1 MASFDVVV
9 VGAGPAGSTAARE
22 SAARGLSTAL
32 LDRAEF
38 PRDKPCGGGVTA
50 RAAALLPFDIDPVVE
65 RRVCD
70 VRFSWRGELA
80 FTRRSDAPLVYLT
93 QRSRLDDFLVG
104 KAVEAGA
111 GFFPGRRVDAV
122 TPRKD
127 GANVQAG
134 GEEFRA
140 RVLIGADGVN
150 GPVARRLGLRVDVNR
165 GVALEGNYSP
175 APGVGNDSA
184 SPGAN
189 YDWDSLIAFD
199 FGDVGGGYGWA
210 FPKADHVN
218 VGIGGWRSS
227 GPQLRT
233 MLAEQVRRYG
243 LDPDTAWGV
252 RGHYLPVRRG
262 RSPVW
267 KGRVMLVGDAAGL
280 VDPLTGEGIYGAI
293 YSGRAAAVAAEL
305 LISGKVA
312 DLSGYENELAGEL
325 LPEIAAGR
333 YLHGL
338 FHVSPKLFFNLARR
352 GESVWGLVS
361 DLLTGKRSYLHIKR
375 RLGKAWPIAKAWGAL
390 VIFRPGFRR
399 A

>member
-1 MASFDVVV
+1 LVSFDVVV

-38 PRDKPCGGGVTA
+38 PRDKACGGGITA
-50 RAAALLPFDIDPVVE
+50 RAAALLPFDIGSVVE

-70 VRFSWRGELA
+70 VRFSWRGESA
-80 FTRRSDAPLVYLT
+80 FTRSSDAPLVHLT

-104 KAVEAGA
+104 KAVAAGA

-127 GANVQAG
+127 GASVQAG
-134 GEEFRA
+134 GEEFHA

-150 GPVARRLGLRVDVNR
+150 GPVARRLELRIEANR
-165 GVALEGNYSP
+165 GVALEGNYSLP
-175 APGVGNDSA
+175 PGTDD
-184 SPGAN
+184 
-189 YDWDSLIAFD
+189 DWDGLIAFD

-210 FPKADHVN
+210 FPKANHVN
-218 VGIGGWRSS
+218 VGVGGWSSS

-243 LDPDTAWGV
+243 LDPDTAWGM

-267 KGRVMLVGDAAGL
+267 RGRVMLVGDAAGL

-293 YSGRAAAVAAEL
+293 YSGRAAAVAAER
-305 LISGKVA
+305 LIAGKVA

-325 LPEIAAGR
+325 LPDLAVGR

-352 GESVWGLVS
+352 GESIWGLVS
-361 DLLTGKRSYLHIKR
+361 DLLAGKRSYLHIKR
-375 RLGKAWPIAKAWGAL
+375 RLGKAWPIAKAGGAL
-390 VIFRPGFRR
+390 VIFRPSFRGT
-399 A
+399 